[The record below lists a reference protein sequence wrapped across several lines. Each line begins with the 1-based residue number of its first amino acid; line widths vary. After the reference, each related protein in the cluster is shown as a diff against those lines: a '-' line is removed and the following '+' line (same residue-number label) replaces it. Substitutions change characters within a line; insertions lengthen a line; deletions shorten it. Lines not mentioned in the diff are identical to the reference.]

1 MANNPKDIVPVDTSD
16 ASDTY
21 NFLAYI
27 EGIGRKGVDP
37 LSPEAMKIQAQYV
50 SELPQ
55 HPMDILRRLMV
66 NPFCSPNERINAAK
80 TLMSYSMRAIPN
92 NLEVTGKDGGAI
104 KIDSSSLSNL
114 SDTELETLQTL
125 LAKAAPEAT
134 N

>member
-125 LAKAAPEAT
+125 LAKAAPTEV
-134 N
+134 